1 MSSVSWTFA
10 SPPDEALAEV
20 AEGLPEQAL
29 PTDAEVIKHSRARTV
44 WRAPDTAGGLLIKHY
59 RVRGLESLKAR
70 IQPGRAER
78 EYRVMEAFCGLDVPT
93 VRPLAYADRR
103 EGGRLLESWFIGR
116 LLPRARHLA
125 EALTDEPDDAR
136 AVELL
141 DAALA
146 VVTRMNAEPFLHR
159 DLHAGNLLIGDDN
172 QPRIIDLHSVWRVPL
187 LTRRMCLGM
196 LGRLFHSVRHRLDL
210 DELPGWLEADASR
223 RGEPLD
229 RWVRDVRQAVVTF
242 QADHVRGRSARCLRE
257 TSEYTKGRV
266 SEGRLWRRK
275 EYELEAL
282 RADLVDHDAVL
293 AADDA
298 RVLGRARRSTVSLTA
313 DGQRVVKRYLDRGA
327 AVRCRARLG
336 FGRSRVAWMFARR
349 CRVVGVPTPQGLAL
363 LEHADGSATLVTRV
377 VPEGRG
383 LLEWN
388 ALDLDR
394 QTSDRLAFA
403 LGHVV
408 GRLARSGLRHND
420 MSPKNVVV
428 GGTAPE
434 PVVDVRMQPRPGDP
448 DVQLIDLDGMS
459 RMTPHQPA
467 AVAHM
472 LGQLADLPRDP
483 TARERRVFAL
493 GYARA
498 AGRSLTPDVIAV
510 AERRLAARRARREAA
525 TRRSG

>member
-29 PTDAEVIKHSRARTV
+29 PPDAEVIKHSRARTV
-44 WRAPDTAGGLLIKHY
+44 WRCPDTAGGLLLKHY

-70 IQPGRAER
+70 VQPGRAER
-78 EYRVMEAFCGLDVPT
+78 EYRVMEAFCRLDVPT

-116 LLPRARHLA
+116 LLPRARSLA
-125 EALTDEPDDAR
+125 EALEDEPDDAR

-159 DLHAGNLLIGDDN
+159 DLHAGNLLIGDDG
-172 QPRIIDLHSVWRVPL
+172 QPRIIDLHSVWRVPR
-187 LTRRMCLGM
+187 LTRGMCLRM

-210 DELPGWLEADASR
+210 DELPAWLPADARR
-223 RGEPLD
+223 RGESLD
-229 RWVRDVRQAVVTF
+229 AWVRDVRRAVDVF
-242 QADHVRGRSARCLRE
+242 EADHVRGRSARCLRE
-257 TSEYTKGRV
+257 TSEYTHGAVPEGRV
-266 SEGRLWRRK
+266 WRRK
-275 EYELEAL
+275 EYQLETL
-282 RADLVDHDAVL
+282 RADLRDHEEVL
-293 AADDA
+293 AGAGE

-327 AVRCRARLG
+327 AVRWRARLG
-336 FGRSRVAWMFARR
+336 LGRSRVAWRFARR

-363 LEHADGSATLVTRV
+363 LEHADGTATLVTRV
-377 VPEGRG
+377 VPAGRG

-388 ALDLDR
+388 ALELERED
-394 QTSDRLAFA
+394 SDRLAHA

-428 GGTAPE
+428 SGTDPE
-434 PVVDVRMQPRPGDP
+434 PVVDVRMRPRPGDP
-448 DVQLIDLDGMS
+448 DVQLIDLDGMA
-459 RMTPHQPA
+459 RMPPHQPA
-467 AVAHM
+467 AVARM

-483 TARERRVFAL
+483 TRRERRQFSL

-498 AGRSLTPDVIAV
+498 AGRALTPDVIEV

-525 TRRSG
+525 ARRSG